1 VARSHL
7 RLVVGG
13 KPLTAHAVSPISP
26 MKGVAKDDSEKMRLT
41 NPMRHPFGVPH
52 VEKPRAEG
60 RFYLPD
66 GRRLGFAEFGDPSG
80 DPVLWF
86 HGTPGGRRQFPLLG
100 RRAAEKLGL
109 RVVVVGRP
117 GSGLSDPHPYE
128 SVADWARDVTHVADA
143 LGAERLGVVG
153 LSGGG
158 PYALAC
164 AAVPPL
170 ADRVAAV
177 AVLGG
182 VVPSVGQD
190 ALATGAIELARRF
203 APLLSELRRPLAG
216 AVSALVMPLIPF
228 AHYACQAYALTTP
241 EGDRRVL
248 RDPEMEGMFI
258 DDVVLLA
265 KGRFQAVIDDARLF
279 GRDWGFRLAEVNAPV
294 RWWHGDADHIV
305 PLRDAQ
311 AAIDLLPDAE
321 LILRTEESHLGGFA
335 TADEVLAFIKSQL

>member
-1 VARSHL
+1 
-7 RLVVGG
+7 
-13 KPLTAHAVSPISP
+13 
-26 MKGVAKDDSEKMRLT
+26 MT
-41 NPMRHPFGVPH
+41 NLMRHPYRVPR

-60 RFYLPD
+60 RFYLPT

-100 RRAAEKLGL
+100 RRAAEKMGL
-109 RVVVVGRP
+109 RVVAVGRP
-117 GSGLSDPHPYE
+117 GTGLSDPHPYE
-128 SVADWARDVTHVADA
+128 SVADWASDVAHIADA
-143 LGAERLGVVG
+143 LGAERLGVAG

-170 ADRVAAV
+170 ASRVAAV

-182 VVPSVGQD
+182 IVPSVGPD

-203 APLLSELRRPLAG
+203 APLLRDCAEPLAETVNG
-216 AVSALVMPLIPF
+216 LLLPLIPL
-228 AHYACQAYALTTP
+228 AHYACQAYASVVP

-248 RDPEMEGMFI
+248 HDPEMEGMFV
-258 DDVVLLA
+258 DDLVLLA
-265 KGRFQAVIDDARLF
+265 RGRFQAIVDDARLF
-279 GRDWGFRLAEVNAPV
+279 RRDWGFRLAEVEAPV
-294 RWWHGDADHIV
+294 RWWHGDADNIV

-311 AAIDLLPDAE
+311 AAVDLLPHAE
-321 LILRTEESHLGGFA
+321 LVLRHQESHLGGFA
-335 TADEVLAFIKSQL
+335 TADEVLGFLRSHL

>member
-1 VARSHL
+1 MA
-7 RLVVGG
+7 
-13 KPLTAHAVSPISP
+13 
-26 MKGVAKDDSEKMRLT
+26 
-41 NPMRHPFGVPH
+41 NPMRHPIRVPR

-60 RFYLPD
+60 RFYLPA

-109 RVVVVGRP
+109 RVIVVARP
-117 GSGLSDPHPYE
+117 GTGLSDPHPYQA
-128 SVADWARDVTHVADA
+128 VGDWASDVAQVADA
-143 LGAERLGVVG
+143 LGAERLAVAG

-164 AAVPPL
+164 GAVPPL
-170 ADRVAAV
+170 KSRVAAV

-182 VVPSVGQD
+182 VVPSVGPD

-203 APLLSELRRPLAG
+203 APLVHQLRRPLAETVNG
-216 AVSALVMPLIPF
+216 LLLPLIPLS
-228 AHYACQAYALTTP
+228 HYACQAYASMIP

-248 RDPEMEGMFI
+248 KDPEMEGMFI
-258 DDVVLLA
+258 DDLVLLA
-265 KGRFQAVIDDARLF
+265 KGRFQAIVDDARLF
-279 GRDWGFRLAEVNAPV
+279 GRDWGFRLADVAAPV
-294 RWWHGDADHIV
+294 RWWHGDADNIV

-311 AAIDLLPDAE
+311 AAVDLLPNAE
-321 LILRTEESHLGGFA
+321 LVLRPEESHLGGFA
-335 TADEVLAFIKSQL
+335 SADEVLAFLRSHL